1 VTRVEFHVS
10 LAGRGDLSARIYRQL
25 HEAVLDGRL
34 RSGERLP
41 PTRELARQLDV
52 SRNTVALAYERLT
65 AEGFLVGR
73 VGAGTF
79 VCATPPAP
87 ATMPATQTGVVPPRP
102 VWQELADADDATQAG
117 PPQYDFSVG
126 VPDARRFP
134 AEAWRRQVARQL
146 RDLPTTETNYGD
158 PAGHAELREE
168 IARHIGLARSV
179 RVPPSQVLVTSGAQ
193 QALDLLARVLVEPG
207 ARVAVEEPGYPP
219 ARELL
224 ASHSARVA
232 GVPVDAEGI
241 EVSAI
246 PAGTRLVYTTPSHQ
260 FPLGPPMSLRRRAA
274 LLDWARRAD
283 AVVIEDD
290 YDSEFRFA
298 DRPLEPLHSLD
309 RGDRV
314 LYVGSFSKTM
324 LPMLRLGFLVAPP
337 SLMPAL
343 RAAKRLTDRLT
354 DATTQGAMARFMADG
369 LFVRHVRRST
379 REYAARRKLILTVLR
394 RDFADR
400 LEVVPSTAGLHLA
413 GWPHG
418 DVDVPALVERAAAAG
433 VRVEDMAEYYGFGP
447 GRPGLVIGYGA
458 IALDR
463 IENGLRLL
471 GEVW

>member
-1 VTRVEFHVS
+1 VEFHVS

-79 VCATPPAP
+79 VCAVPPAP
-87 ATMPATQTGVVPPRP
+87 ATLPPASAGTMAARQ
-102 VWQELADADDATQAG
+102 VWQELATTNAG
-117 PPQYDFSVG
+117 AVQEPPPYDFSVG

-134 AEAWRRQVARQL
+134 IEAWRRQVTGQL
-146 RDLPTTETNYGD
+146 RDLEISQANYGD
-158 PAGHAELREE
+158 PAGQPELRAE

-179 RVPPSQVLVTSGAQ
+179 RVPPAQVLVTSGAQ
-193 QALDLLARVLVEPG
+193 QALDLVARVLVEPG
-207 ARVAVEEPGYPP
+207 ARIAVEEPGYPP
-219 ARELL
+219 ARELFTSFG
-224 ASHSARVA
+224 AQVT
-232 GVPVDAEGI
+232 GIPVDAEGI
-241 EVSAI
+241 DVPAI

-260 FPLGPPMSLRRRAA
+260 FPLGPPMSLRRRTA
-274 LLDWARRAD
+274 LLEWARRAD
-283 AVVIEDD
+283 AVVVEDD

-343 RAAKRLTDRLT
+343 LAAKRLAAGQTDV
-354 DATTQGAMARFMADG
+354 TTQGAMARFMADG

-379 REYAARRKLILTVLR
+379 REYAARRRLILTVLR

-400 LEVVPSTAGLHLA
+400 LEIVPSTAGLHLA
-413 GWPHG
+413 GWPRG
-418 DVDVPALVERAAAAG
+418 DVDVPALVQRAAAAG
-433 VRVEDMAEYYGFGP
+433 VRVEDVAGYYGFGP
-447 GRPGLVIGYGA
+447 GAPGLVIGYGG

-463 IENGLRLL
+463 IEDGLRLL
-471 GEVW
+471 DEVW

>member
-1 VTRVEFHVS
+1 MEFHVS

-41 PTRELARQLDV
+41 PTRELARQLAV

-87 ATMPATQTGVVPPRP
+87 AGVPVAGAGVVPPRP
-102 VWQELADADDATQAG
+102 VWQELATADTGTAV
-117 PPQYDFSVG
+117 PLPYDFGVG

-134 AEAWRRQVARQL
+134 IEAWRRQVARQL
-146 RDLPTTETNYGD
+146 RELAPADANYGD
-158 PAGHAELREE
+158 PAGHPGLRAE
-168 IARHIGLARSV
+168 IARHIGLSRSV
-179 RVPPSQVLVTSGAQ
+179 RVPPAQVLVTSGAQ
-193 QALDLLARVLVEPG
+193 QALDLVARVLVEAG
-207 ARVAVEEPGYPP
+207 TRVAVEEPGYPP
-219 ARELL
+219 ARELFT
-224 ASHSARVA
+224 SFGARVA
-232 GVPVDAEGI
+232 GVPVDAAG
-241 EVSAI
+241 VDVRAI

-260 FPLGPPMSLRRRAA
+260 FPLGPPMSLTRRTA
-274 LLDWARRAD
+274 LLEWARRTD

-298 DRPLEPLHSLD
+298 DRPLESLHGLD

-343 RAAKRLTDRLT
+343 LAAKRLSDRQTDV
-354 DATTQGAMARFMADG
+354 TTQGAMAGFLADG

-379 REYAARRKLILTVLR
+379 REYAARRAAILAVLR
-394 RDFADR
+394 RDFAER
-400 LEVVPSTAGLHLA
+400 VEVVPSTAGLHLA
-413 GWPHG
+413 VWPRG

-433 VRVEDMAEYYGFGP
+433 VRVEDMAGYYGFGP
-447 GRPGLVIGYGA
+447 GRPGLVIGYGG
-458 IALDR
+458 IAPDR
-463 IENGLRLL
+463 IADGLRLL

>member
-1 VTRVEFHVS
+1 VARVEFHVS

-87 ATMPATQTGVVPPRP
+87 ATLPATGAGTVPPRQ
-102 VWQELADADDATQAG
+102 VWQELAATDPGGSAT
-117 PPQYDFSVG
+117 PRYDFSVG

-134 AEAWRRQVARQL
+134 IEAWRRQVTRQL
-146 RDLPTTETNYGD
+146 RDLDVTQANYGD
-158 PAGHAELREE
+158 PAGHPELRAE

-179 RVPPSQVLVTSGAQ
+179 RVPPAQVLVTTGAQ
-193 QALDLLARVLVEPG
+193 QALDLVARVLVDPG

-219 ARELL
+219 ARELFT
-224 ASHSARVA
+224 SYGARVA
-232 GVPVDAEGI
+232 GVPVDTEG
-241 EVSAI
+241 VDVRAI
-246 PAGTRLVYTTPSHQ
+246 PAGTRFVYTTPSHQ
-260 FPLGPPMSLRRRAA
+260 FPLGPPMSLRRRTA

-343 RAAKRLTDRLT
+343 LAAKRLADRQT

-379 REYAARRKLILTVLR
+379 REYAARRRLILTVLR

-413 GWPHG
+413 AWPRG
-418 DVDVPALVERAAAAG
+418 GVDVPALVQRAAAAG
-433 VRVEDMAEYYGFGP
+433 VRVEDMAGYYGFGP
-447 GRPGLVIGYGA
+447 GSPGLVIGYGG

-463 IENGLRLL
+463 IEDGLRLL
-471 GEVW
+471 DEVW